1 MELLEFIHGGTMTS
15 VQEIVRHFL
24 AERGRFTADE
34 LAEALRSAGH
44 TELAQRLAE
53 DPSLLTAIVTD
64 YA

>member
-1 MELLEFIHGGTMTS
+1 MTS

-24 AERGRFTADE
+24 TQRGRFTADE

>member
-1 MELLEFIHGGTMTS
+1 MEAWRQTMTS

-24 AERGRFTADE
+24 TERGRFTADE
-34 LAEALRSAGH
+34 LAEALPSAGH